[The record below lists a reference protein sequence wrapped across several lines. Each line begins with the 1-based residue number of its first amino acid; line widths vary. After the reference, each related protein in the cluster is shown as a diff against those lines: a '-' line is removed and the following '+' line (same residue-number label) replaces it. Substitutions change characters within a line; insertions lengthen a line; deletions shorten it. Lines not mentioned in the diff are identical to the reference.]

1 MGLGE
6 MNFGVVGAGL
16 MGHGIA
22 QVLAAAGARV
32 RIYDPDPDALG
43 SLMRR
48 VRTNVESVGGNEGA
62 LELISVV
69 RSIAEAGEG
78 ADLVVEAAPE
88 NLDLKQGIFAELDA
102 ATAEATILAT
112 NTSVMS
118 VGEIGSRAAKRDRII
133 GTHWWNPPYLIP
145 LVEVVEAEET
155 SEETV
160 TRTITILEAAGKSPV
175 HVRRDVP
182 GFVGNRLQHAMWREA
197 FALIDD
203 GVCDPATV
211 DRVVRDGF
219 GARLAELGPVENAD
233 LIGLDLTRSIHEYVL
248 PHLDRST
255 EPAKG
260 LASRVESGEL
270 GAKSGRGYL
279 DWPEGAADRT
289 RERLTRHLLAAVAGP
304 DRQRDEGP
312 VRTTATSGGGET

>member
-1 MGLGE
+1 MRLE
-6 MNFGVVGAGL
+6 QLNFGVIGAGL

-22 QVLAAAGARV
+22 QVLAGAGARV
-32 RIYDPDPDALG
+32 RVFDPDRGALG
-43 SLMRR
+43 SLRKR
-48 VRTNVESVGGNEGA
+48 IGQNLELVGDDDAALERISAVESLA
-62 LELISVV
+62 D
-69 RSIAEAGEG
+69 AAEG

-88 NLDLKQGIFAELDA
+88 DLGLKQGIFAELDA
-102 ATAEATILAT
+102 STAEGTILAT

-118 VGEIGSRAAKRDRII
+118 VAQIGSRSRARHRIV

-160 TRTITILEAAGKSPV
+160 SRTIKILEVAGKSPV

-197 FALIDD
+197 FALIDE
-203 GVCDPATV
+203 GVCEPATV
-211 DRVVRDGF
+211 DTVVREGF
-219 GARLAELGPVENAD
+219 GARLAVLGPVENAD

-255 EPAKG
+255 EPARG
-260 LASRVESGEL
+260 LVARVESGEL
-270 GAKSGRGYL
+270 GMKSGRGYL
-279 DWPEGAADRT
+279 DWAEDAADRT
-289 RERLTRHLLAAVAGP
+289 REHLINHLLAAAGP
-304 DRQRDEGP
+304 DRQRDGGS
-312 VRTTATSGGGET
+312 VITTATSGGGET